1 MSGKWLAKEETRL
14 PKGSPASGTW
24 VTNRIGFCT
33 VTALGAAAAIARGA
47 PATATSADAASA
59 SSSSTCPAS
68 AWGGLEPGAARGQ
81 EQGGGQARPGAEAG
95 AAGGKGGMDH
105 GQGDRGSRRTGPRA
119 ARGGRD
125 DPAGLSVDVSD
136 VLSGSP
142 GRGVLI
148 PFR

>member
-68 AWGGLEPGAARGQ
+68 AWGGWSPAPHAARN
-81 EQGGGQARPGAEAG
+81 RV
-95 AAGGKGGMDH
+95 
-105 GQGDRGSRRTGPRA
+105 A
-119 ARGGRD
+119 ARHV
-125 DPAGLSVDVSD
+125 PARREERAEWIMDRAIGEA
-136 VLSGSP
+136 
-142 GRGVLI
+142 
-148 PFR
+148 